1 MQQPKKIRH
10 FNFLSRCECQ
20 DWFQNPSEKWNG
32 NGEENRDWCCVFVC
46 GGVGWSGWMTGRWS
60 KTKDNLSMWEQ
71 KHKKWQ
77 REAAEG
83 VRGYCREV
91 TRNFR
96 FKRKRLFSWFAP
108 LLSTVSCRIKAIFNP
123 QSAFVKVGSSASFQ
137 QMWPLLWLPVL
148 VNWVWAAFHPHACFA
163 VWITS
168 VHLYR
173 KIQFVLWNGF

>member
-1 MQQPKKIRH
+1 MQRPKKIRH

-32 NGEENRDWCCVFVC
+32 NGEGNRDWCCVFVC

-108 LLSTVSCRIKAIFNP
+108 CSAQSHAGSRPSSTHRVPLWKWEAVLLSSRCGRC
-123 QSAFVKVGSSASFQ
+123 SDCLS
-137 QMWPLLWLPVL
+137 W
-148 VNWVWAAFHPHACFA
+148 
-163 VWITS
+163 
-168 VHLYR
+168 
-173 KIQFVLWNGF
+173 